1 MGGHSIFGL
10 TGMGRKYLAA
20 TDTTAGRKGEP
31 GSEMVA
37 SPPSTQI
44 RAALGD
50 QPKSQVGADAVDLGQ
65 INTDQLIEQGTYI
78 EIERVGLPRVMPWFW

>member
-10 TGMGRKYLAA
+10 AGMGRKYFAA
-20 TDTTAGRKGEP
+20 TDATAGRKSEP

-44 RAALGD
+44 RAALGN
-50 QPKSQVGADAVDLGQ
+50 QPKSQVGADAGDLGQ
-65 INTDQLIEQGTYI
+65 INTDQLIEQGI
-78 EIERVGLPRVMPWFW
+78 SMLINISGFA